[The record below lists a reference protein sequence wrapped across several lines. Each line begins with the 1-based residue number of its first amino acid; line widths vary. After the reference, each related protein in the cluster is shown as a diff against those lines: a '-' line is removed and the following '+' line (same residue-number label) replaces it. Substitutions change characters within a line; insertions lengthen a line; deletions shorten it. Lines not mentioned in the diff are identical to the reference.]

1 MVDETTTAQ
10 QQADQAQIAS
20 IAAGT
25 DSGWTIT
32 LGEYATKA
40 DAQAVL
46 QMTRKRTP
54 DVISGK
60 TAQTVMVDKKGK
72 ITYRARFTG
81 FDESTA
87 AVACK
92 AIKKKKTPCQPQ
104 GPS

>member
-1 MVDETTTAQ
+1 MTEQTTPEQ
-10 QQADQAQIAS
+10 QQSDQAQMAS

-25 DSGWTIT
+25 EAGWTIT
-32 LGEYATKA
+32 LGDYATKA

-46 QMTRKRTP
+46 QLTRKRTP
-54 DVISGK
+54 DVIAGK
-60 TAQTVMVDKKGK
+60 TAQTVMVEKKGK

-87 AVACK
+87 SVACK
-92 AIKKKKTPCQPQ
+92 AIKKKKTPCQAQ